1 MAKIV
6 VYPNVGR
13 ILVTSSAS
21 FENIEM
27 LEKFRPKALG
37 LFDEDNIEIF
47 RVATTVG
54 NGSINCYGA
63 EFGGHTQDD
72 EKFATIV
79 LDIPKGTKEPEKYA
93 EEVVGASIIS
103 LNKVEA
109 QFAEALEDI
118 ERERATVRENITI
131 A

>member
-13 ILVTSSAS
+13 ILVASSVS
-21 FENIEM
+21 FKDIET
-27 LEKFRPKALG
+27 LEKFRPKALR
-37 LFDEDNIEIF
+37 LFDEDNAEIF

-54 NGSINCYGA
+54 DGSINCYGA
-63 EFGGHTQDD
+63 EFGGCTQDD
-72 EKFATIV
+72 KKLATII
-79 LDIPKGTKEPEKYA
+79 LDIPEGTKEPEKYA

-103 LNKVEA
+103 LNKTEA

-118 ERERATVRENITI
+118 EREKATVRENITI